1 MREKPAECDM
11 FPSLMRPPCC
21 PQLESNWVP
30 LLSSDLR
37 IISPALRTHCKHQ
50 CILPANGWVFFPLL
64 FSPYTATSIHVS
76 TGGSRTIPLDS
87 ESHTCSSGGFFSVCR
102 DPGSF
107 QPSASL
113 EPFLTTQKFL
123 ALAYN
128 PTQPSLFRE
137 WATNC
142 CQKTNTERAGMPG
155 GLNSITMPYFSDGP

>member
-50 CILPANGWVFFPLL
+50 CILPAKGWVFFPLL

-76 TGGSRTIPLDS
+76 TGGSRTIPL
-87 ESHTCSSGGFFSVCR
+87 TPRV
-102 DPGSF
+102 
-107 QPSASL
+107 
-113 EPFLTTQKFL
+113 TL
-123 ALAYN
+123 ALWRVFLCLQRPWVFPALCFLRALSDHSEVFSLGL
-128 PTQPSLFRE
+128 QP
-137 WATNC
+137 
-142 CQKTNTERAGMPG
+142 
-155 GLNSITMPYFSDGP
+155 NST